1 MRLAQYTEGAILYMN
16 DCSHIQMT
24 IDHKKATDT
33 AATLKVLADP
43 TRLRIIDLLLS
54 RKMGCCVGDIAKD
67 VGLTH
72 SATSH
77 QLAKLEDKG
86 IVTSTRDGQMIC
98 YRIVDCPVVRDIIN
112 VINHFN

>member
-1 MRLAQYTEGAILYMN
+1 MN
-16 DCSHIQMT
+16 DCSHIHMT
-24 IDHKKATDT
+24 IDQKKAIRI
-33 AATLKVLADP
+33 ASTLKVLADP
-43 TRLRIIDLLLS
+43 MRLRIISLLLS
-54 RKMGCCVGDIAKD
+54 KEAGSCVGDIAKE
-67 VGLTH
+67 VRLSP

-98 YRIVDCPVVRDIIN
+98 YRLVDCHAVQDIIN